1 MTLAMLS
8 GLGSNISA
16 SFCNSRYLRD
26 MIEMILFVESD
37 TKIDASFNICDVFF
51 CVKIGNAPKIHLLS
65 PPFPPLS
72 SPAKYRPA

>member
-16 SFCNSRYLRD
+16 SFCTSPSRYFRD

-37 TKIDASFNICDVFF
+37 TKIDASFIICDVFLCQNWKCSKNTF
-51 CVKIGNAPKIHLLS
+51 IKSSISAPVQ
-65 PPFPPLS
+65 PG
-72 SPAKYRPA
+72 

>member
-51 CVKIGNAPKIHLLS
+51 VSKLEMLQ
-65 PPFPPLS
+65 
-72 SPAKYRPA
+72 KYIY